1 MSSMNLLLLADGRF
15 PAGGHAHS
23 GGMETAIAVGAVK
36 DLPTLTAF
44 LTGRLATAGLATA
57 GLAAASCTLIHPWD
71 ELDAEA
77 DARTPSPALREV
89 SRKQGRQ
96 LLRTARALWAGSI
109 LDGLASSTRHAQSP
123 AGPEGAT
130 NAGPT
135 CPATPAP
142 AGPHHPVALGAA
154 AAAAGLKPLDAARA
168 TVFNAVTG
176 PASAAVRLLGLD
188 PVTVH
193 RLLAQMAAEM
203 DDTAH
208 RGAAAAAGPV
218 SELPCPGSVLLDLYA
233 QQHAESE
240 MRLFAS

>member
-23 GGMETAIAVGAVK
+23 GGMETAVAVGAV
-36 DLPTLTAF
+36 DNVDSLEAF
-44 LTGRLATAGLATA
+44 LAGRLSTSGLAAA
-57 GLAAASCTLIHPWD
+57 GLAAAASTLRNPW
-71 ELDAEA
+71 ELLDAEA

-89 SRKQGRQ
+89 SRRQGRQ
-96 LLRTARALWAGSI
+96 LLRTARALWPGSI
-109 LDGLASSTRHAQSP
+109 LDELT
-123 AGPEGAT
+123 GA
-130 NAGPT
+130 
-135 CPATPAP
+135 
-142 AGPHHPVALGAA
+142 HHPVALGAA
-154 AAAAGLKPLDAARA
+154 AAAAGLEPLEAARA
-168 TVFNAVTG
+168 AVFNSVTG

-188 PVTVH
+188 PVSVH
-193 RLLAQMAAEM
+193 RLLARMAPDM

-208 RGAAAAAGPV
+208 RATRTADGPL